1 MLKLSWYI
9 KLKLLFVIC
18 VVCES
23 DMQQYH
29 ICGVMVGVLTSN
41 AGQTNNYKIGVC
53 CFSSKY
59 TALRRKSKD
68 WLAGN
73 QDNVAEWAD
82 MSISG
87 LLFQ

>member
-1 MLKLSWYI
+1 MKMLAMDQFG
-9 KLKLLFVIC
+9 LLMKQNTFERNNWVIC

-59 TALRRKSKD
+59 IFSYIMARTS
-68 WLAGN
+68 
-73 QDNVAEWAD
+73 
-82 MSISG
+82 
-87 LLFQ
+87 